1 MGLSNYIRILAIS
14 RCYQIYV
21 NYPTE
26 ANGDKGIKAVTT
38 YSLMSPQVSL
48 SNWHSLTDAFIDDP
62 LHFLMTLDDAWWLND
77 EKINLVL
84 LNDALLDDN
93 WWHLITLDD
102 TWFFHHALMLFTL
115 EMMKLF
121 FLILWHKNQERDK
134 DWSWNPQKVLG
145 NAKFYPHLGE

>member
-26 ANGDKGIKAVTT
+26 ATGDKGIKAVTT

-62 LHFLMTLDDAWWLND
+62 LHFESSWGCMMTLND
-77 EKINLVL
+77 E
-84 LNDALLDDN
+84 
-93 WWHLITLDD
+93 
-102 TWFFHHALMLFTL
+102 
-115 EMMKLF
+115 
-121 FLILWHKNQERDK
+121 
-134 DWSWNPQKVLG
+134 
-145 NAKFYPHLGE
+145 